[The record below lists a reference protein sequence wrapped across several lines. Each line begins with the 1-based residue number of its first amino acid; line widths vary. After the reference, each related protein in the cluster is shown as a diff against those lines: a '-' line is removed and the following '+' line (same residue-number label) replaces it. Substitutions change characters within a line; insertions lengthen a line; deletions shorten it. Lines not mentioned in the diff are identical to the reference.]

1 MIIWVWFYGKGS
13 CAGFFSDGDE
23 VELIKRHTAVSRY
36 VESCSRG
43 EIPIGFVVPKK
54 ACAFVMWALPMLA
67 SVLEAGSSGS
77 EFPVRRAAIFTL
89 FFVWNRYEAFVK
101 KKWLV
106 CFCGMFR
113 SQCNAWKVCTQDV
126 LDFAKMFLWL
136 RRCGVY
142 TKICLPKEF
151 GRLSIFLILPIIKRQ
166 LVFQ

>member
-101 KKWLV
+101 KNDLFVSADCFGLNAMLGKCAHKMFWTLPR
-106 CFCGMFR
+106 CFCDY
-113 SQCNAWKVCTQDV
+113 V
-126 LDFAKMFLWL
+126 
-136 RRCGVY
+136 GVVY
-142 TKICLPKEF
+142 IRKYASRK
-151 GRLSIFLILPIIKRQ
+151 
-166 LVFQ
+166 